1 MDNLEVQGKRYLGAA
16 ALSAASLEPVV
27 PLSTSVNNLFVT
39 VFAGEDLVL
48 ERKARLATISKA
60 NDQFF
65 VTPQV
70 SVSCYVGRLILISDA
85 Q

>member
-1 MDNLEVQGKRYLGAA
+1 MDNLEVRRKRYLGAV

-27 PLSTSVNNLFVT
+27 PPSTSVNNLFVT

-60 NDQFF
+60 NDQFLPLSK
-65 VTPQV
+65 VP
-70 SVSCYVGRLILISDA
+70 I
-85 Q
+85 